1 MYYITDEINNNSE
14 VAAVFEE
21 YHALLLSTITDVI
34 DHLMKC
40 FVEKKLFTT
49 EEEKQITAITT
60 VQEILGSLLLKVSSL
75 LNDTRGFF
83 VMLKVMK
90 EYGNKGTKKLVDL
103 MINRLNSLADKPGLS
118 ML

>member
-1 MYYITDEINNNSE
+1 M
-14 VAAVFEE
+14 FEE

-75 LNDTRGFF
+75 LNADDTRGFF

-103 MINRLNSLADKPGLS
+103 MINRLNTLLINQVC
-118 ML
+118 LCYNVIINEVY